1 MWLVM
6 CARVCVCVLLCS
18 GWMMKYLSVFM
29 WMHCKLCS
37 FVSWAI
43 VSAWL
48 QMLLPHPSLQLFKQL
63 KAFRDQSEAGQKE
76 PLQPQIHQVLTCE
89 ELCEL
94 SLSYRSHL
102 SYATSVITVEFIFLS
117 LYINGKQAATVPTVW
132 VIPFQVLKCPFS
144 FYAFNLEQKPQD
156 YKHDVKFF
164 LS

>member
-6 CARVCVCVLLCS
+6 CARVCVCVRWCAVDGWWNIYPCLCECIAS
-18 GWMMKYLSVFM
+18 YAR
-29 WMHCKLCS
+29 LC
-37 FVSWAI
+37 
-43 VSAWL
+43 L
-48 QMLLPHPSLQLFKQL
+48 ERLCQMLLPHPSLQLFKQS

-89 ELCEL
+89 EICEL